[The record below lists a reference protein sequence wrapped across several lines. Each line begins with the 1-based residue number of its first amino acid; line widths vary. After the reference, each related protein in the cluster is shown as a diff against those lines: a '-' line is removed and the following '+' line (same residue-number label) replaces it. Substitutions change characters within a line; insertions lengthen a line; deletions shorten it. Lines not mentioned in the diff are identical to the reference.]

1 MVFLLLVVAVTGGF
15 AVASSM
21 LFEWASRR
29 SPLWNIG
36 FFLMLILASAA
47 ALLLVVTVLSRRL
60 SL

>member
-1 MVFLLLVVAVTGGF
+1 MLLMLIVVMATGAF
-15 AVASSM
+15 ALASSM

-36 FFLMLILASAA
+36 FFLMLILTSAG

-60 SL
+60 AL